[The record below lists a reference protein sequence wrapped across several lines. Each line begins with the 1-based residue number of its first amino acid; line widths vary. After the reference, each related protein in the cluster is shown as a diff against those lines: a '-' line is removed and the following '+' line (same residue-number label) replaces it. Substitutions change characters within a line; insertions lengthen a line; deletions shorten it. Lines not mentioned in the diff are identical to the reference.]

1 MAFSVKPFHT
11 GLCAAMLFSLLLG
24 CQPETSDEHE
34 TVTKTNT
41 VHHEIQDYR
50 TRDIKD
56 EVFYFVLPD
65 RFYNG
70 DPSNDLGSK
79 TDDVSRGGFDPK
91 NIHAY
96 HGGDLAGLAEKL
108 PYIQSLGATAIWL
121 TPILRNQS
129 LQGNISGYH
138 GYWIVDFTEIDPH
151 LGSAKDLHKLI
162 EKAHALNMKVFFDI
176 ITNHTADVIKYI
188 ECHGKSGQEILY
200 TGERCTY
207 KSLVQIASGDTYT
220 PVLPDNTNTIKTP
233 AWLNNP
239 KYYHNQGD
247 TTFVGENSIYGDF
260 SGLDDLDTDNPEVT
274 ERMIKLFQD
283 LITQFKPDGF
293 RIDTVKHVNIAF
305 WERFSPALMAHAKE
319 IGIEN
324 FHMFGEVYSA
334 DPNILSK
341 FMTQGSLPSVLDF
354 GFQDIIIDSVVKKAP
369 TVHLEKFFDNDKLY
383 HSPPYSAHDLLNFV
397 GNHDMGRFAYF
408 LKQQNPDI
416 SEGEALVRIRLAH
429 AMMFF
434 LRGIPVIY
442 YGDEQGFVG
451 TGGDKYA
458 REDMMASQVPH
469 YNAGDLLGTHD
480 TTANNNFD
488 TSHPLFK
495 SIRQYADI
503 YHAHPGLRY
512 GKQRVLYSEKSA
524 GLFIVERESEY
535 GKYIVVFNTSD
546 MDAKTTIDTEKPH
559 YSLINDKEIKLN
571 SDGMLE
577 VRVPALNFEIFKTR

>member
-1 MAFSVKPFHT
+1 MAFPIKLTLTTLST
-11 GLCAAMLFSLLLG
+11 IILCSQLLACKSDISAEKENSPKTDTVAPTLG
-24 CQPETSDEHE
+24 
-34 TVTKTNT
+34 
-41 VHHEIQDYR
+41 DYR
-50 TRDIKD
+50 TRNIKD

-70 DPSNDLGSK
+70 DPNNDLGS
-79 TDDVSRGGFDPK
+79 TTEAVSRGGFDPK

-96 HGGDLAGLAEKL
+96 HGGDLAGLTEKL
-108 PYIQSLGATAIWL
+108 PYIQALGATAIWL
-121 TPILRNQS
+121 TPILRNQAM
-129 LQGNISGYH
+129 QGDISGYH

-151 LGSAKDLHKLI
+151 LGSANDLHTLI
-162 EKAHALNMKVFFDI
+162 EKAHALNIKVFFDI
-176 ITNHTADVIKYI
+176 ITNHTADVIKYK
-188 ECHGKSGQEILY
+188 ECHGEKGEDILY
-200 TGERCTY
+200 TGDRCPY
-207 KSLVQIASGDTYT
+207 KSLAQLDAGDSYT
-220 PVLPDNTNTIKTP
+220 PVIPHEKLAFKKPD
-233 AWLNNP
+233 WLNDP

-495 SIRQYADI
+495 SFRQYADI

-559 YSLINDKEIKLN
+559 YSLISDKEIKLN

-577 VRVPALNFEIFKTR
+577 VRVPALNFEIFKAR